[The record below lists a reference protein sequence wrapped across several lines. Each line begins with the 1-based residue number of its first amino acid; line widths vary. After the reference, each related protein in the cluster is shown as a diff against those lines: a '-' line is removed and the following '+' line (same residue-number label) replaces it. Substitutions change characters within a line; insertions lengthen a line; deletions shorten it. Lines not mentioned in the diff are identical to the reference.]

1 VVQVSRSARPGFT
14 LLEVV
19 IALALGGVVLLGAHS
34 LLDALADEARR
45 LPQDAAVGDRDEN
58 GERLL
63 RALVGRLEVGTS
75 EVAQFSGDP
84 TAARFT
90 TWCDVPSGWLER
102 CDVVL
107 AIESAEGL
115 GPDEHALVAY
125 HPDGG
130 RTVLI
135 RRDVQ
140 ADGLRYLNTAAN
152 GGEWFR
158 TWGRGITAPIAIGI
172 LLPHG
177 TLIVRIGE
185 RG

>member
-1 VVQVSRSARPGFT
+1 MRASKGARPGFT
-14 LLEVV
+14 LLEVT
-19 IALALGGVVLLGAHS
+19 IALALGGVALLGAHA
-34 LLDALADEARR
+34 LLTALGDEAQR
-45 LPQDAAVGDRDEN
+45 LQQDAAVSDRDEN

-63 RALVGRLEVGTS
+63 RALVGRLEVGTGQA
-75 EVAQFSGDP
+75 AQFSGEP
-84 TAARFT
+84 SAARFT

-125 HPDGG
+125 YPDGG

-172 LLPHG
+172 LLPHD